1 VQIGALSWN
10 LFHGRD
16 HPPEPDLFTWRS
28 RLLKITERGSAYA
41 QVNRSLFA
49 EFATALSS
57 MSWDVALLQES
68 PPRWAPRLAE
78 ALGAETH
85 LVLTSRNQLAPLTG
99 WIGELDPDLIASWEG
114 GSNLTLVRG
123 ALLRPNEEAIAERRE
138 HVVHEGRPERRAM
151 AFTRTAAGLC
161 IANLHATNDRP
172 LLAGR
177 EVLRA
182 ADLAVEWARESP
194 LIFGGDLNLRPAEH
208 PEVFDELRERHGLQ
222 PPTAPHRID
231 HLLARGL
238 EILEPPA
245 DLPHPEVARPPHYRG
260 PLGLW
265 RREAGR
271 RIRLSDHE
279 PVGARYE
286 LTAAPADAD
295 GEPDSP
301 GSAEE

>member
-1 VQIGALSWN
+1 MQIHALSWN

-16 HPPEPDLFTWRS
+16 APADPSLFTWRS
-28 RLLKITERGSAYA
+28 RLLKITERGAEYA

-85 LVLTSRNQLAPLTG
+85 LVLTSRNQLAPLSG
-99 WIGELDPDLIASWEG
+99 WIAELDPDLIASWEG

-123 ALLRPNEEAIAERRE
+123 ALLAGGDPAIVERRQL
-138 HVVHEGRPERRAM
+138 VIHEGRPERRTM

-161 IANLHATNDRP
+161 VANLHATNDRP
-172 LLAGR
+172 LLAGP

-182 ADLAVEWARESP
+182 ADLAVEWAGESP

-222 PPTAPHRID
+222 QPTAPHRID

-238 EILEPPA
+238 QVLEPPA
-245 DLPHPEVARPPHYRG
+245 DLPHPEIARAPDYRG

-271 RIRLSDHE
+271 RIRLSDHA
-279 PVGARYE
+279 PVSAVYG
-286 LTAAPADAD
+286 LSMPAPDASD
-295 GEPDSP
+295 
-301 GSAEE
+301 